1 MTAEEAHFLERKSI
15 IVAGAGMAGLAF
27 AISLSKRWSQ
37 KVSPPMITVYDR
49 DSRHPDLQR
58 QGYSLAINGM
68 ERDGGVQILERL
80 GLLHRVI
87 EKATPG
93 TDSMPFKIWDR
104 NWNELI
110 AVPAKPYGNLPVAR
124 LRIPRASLRE
134 IMIEEAEDLGISI
147 QWQSQCLD
155 VKLLNDS
162 RLSVTVSS
170 QNESEHLIDCDL
182 LIAADGAHSKIRA
195 SLRPDDRLHYAGATQ
210 IGGLA
215 VFPQGI
221 PNPLADSWGI
231 MASGHGNSCFVS
243 PLEGRTVIW
252 AFSKA
257 EEMPAQASGGGGRE
271 ILDEVRQHCSE
282 IAEPFASLI
291 NSTDPSTAFVIP
303 ARDKKP
309 FSHEDVLPGVV
320 FIGDSNHAVSPFAG
334 NGANMA
340 LADGW
345 DLAGF
350 LVASDSIGNAVAA
363 YDRVSVPRAQK
374 TLNSSHWRISIA
386 NLEGVTFTIF
396 RRILQVGG
404 LLKWMAGR

>member
-1 MTAEEAHFLERKSI
+1 MTAEEAHFLESKSI
-15 IVAGAGMAGLAF
+15 IVAGAGMVGLAF
-27 AISLSKRWSQ
+27 AISLRKRWNQ
-37 KVSPPMITVYDR
+37 KASPPKITVYDR
-49 DSRHPDLQR
+49 DARHPDPRR

-68 ERDGGVQILERL
+68 EQDGGLQILEKL

-93 TDSMPFKIWDR
+93 SDGMPFKIWDK
-104 NWNELI
+104 NWHELI
-110 AVPAKPYGNLPVAR
+110 AVPAIPYGNIPVAR
-124 LRIPRASLRE
+124 LRIPRAALRE
-134 IMIEEAEDLGISI
+134 IMIEEAETLGISI
-147 QWQSQCLD
+147 RWQSQCLG
-155 VKLLNDS
+155 VKLLDGR

-170 QNESEHLIDCDL
+170 QKIPEHLIDCDL
-182 LIAADGAHSKIRA
+182 LIVADGAHSKIRA
-195 SLRPDDRLHYAGATQ
+195 SLRPDDQLRYAGATQ

-231 MASGHGNSCFVS
+231 MASGYGNSCFVS
-243 PLEGRTVIW
+243 LFEGETVIW

-257 EEMPAQASGGGGRE
+257 GEMPAQATGGDGRAL
-271 ILDEVRQHCSE
+271 LDEVRQHCCE

-291 NSTDPSTAFVIP
+291 NATDPSTAFAIP
-303 ARDKKP
+303 ARDKNP
-309 FSHEDVLPGVV
+309 FSHKDVLPGVV

-350 LVASDSIGNAVAA
+350 LLASDSIGNAAVA
-363 YDRVSVPRAQK
+363 YDKVSVPRAQK

-386 NLEGVTFTIF
+386 NLEGITFAIF
-396 RRILQVGG
+396 GRILQVGG
-404 LLKWMAGR
+404 FLKWITGR

>member
-1 MTAEEAHFLERKSI
+1 MTAEEPHFLEHKSI

-27 AISLSKRWSQ
+27 AISLSKRWNQ
-37 KVSPPMITVYDR
+37 KASPPKITVYDR

-68 ERDGGVQILERL
+68 EQDGGMQILENL

-93 TDSMPFKIWDR
+93 TGSMPFKIWDK

-110 AVPAKPYGNLPVAR
+110 AVPAKPYGDLPVAR
-124 LRIPRASLRE
+124 LRILRASLRE
-134 IMIEEAEDLGISI
+134 IMIEEAENLGISI
-147 QWQSQCLD
+147 QWQSQCFGVKPLD
-155 VKLLNDS
+155 DR

-170 QNESEHLIDCDL
+170 QNKSQHLIDCDL
-182 LIAADGAHSKIRA
+182 FIAADGAHSKIRS
-195 SLRPDDRLHYAGATQ
+195 SLRPDDQLHYAGATQ

-231 MASGHGNSCFVS
+231 MASGYGNSCFVS
-243 PLEGRTVIW
+243 PFEDKTVIW

-257 EEMPAQASGGGGRE
+257 EEMPTGGDGRAL
-271 ILDEVRQHCSE
+271 LDEVRQHCSE

-309 FSHEDVLPGVV
+309 FSHESVLPGVV

-334 NGANMA
+334 NGANTA

-350 LVASDSIGNAVAA
+350 LLASDSIENAVAA
-363 YDRVSVPRAQK
+363 YDRVSVPRARK
-374 TLNSSHWRISIA
+374 TLSSSHWRISIA
-386 NLEGVTFTIF
+386 NLEGITFAIF
-396 RRILQVGG
+396 RCIIQVGG
-404 LLKWMAGR
+404 LLKWVAGR

>member
-1 MTAEEAHFLERKSI
+1 MTAEEAHFLENKSI
-15 IVAGAGMAGLAF
+15 IVAGAGMAGLSF
-27 AISLSKRWSQ
+27 AISLRKRWNP
-37 KVSPPMITVYDR
+37 KVSPPNITVYDR
-49 DSRHPDLQR
+49 DPRHPDLQR

-68 ERDGGVQILERL
+68 EQDGGLQILEKL

-93 TDSMPFKIWDR
+93 TDSMSFKIWDK

-110 AVPAKPYGNLPVAR
+110 AVPAIPYGDIPVAR
-124 LRIPRASLRE
+124 LRILRANLRE
-134 IMIEEAEDLGISI
+134 IMIEEAESLGINI
-147 QWQSQCLD
+147 CWQSQCLGVELQD
-155 VKLLNDS
+155 DR
-162 RLSVTVSS
+162 RLSVTVS
-170 QNESEHLIDCDL
+170 QNKSERLIDCDL

-195 SLRPDDRLHYAGATQ
+195 SLRPDDQLNYAGATQ

-215 VFPQGI
+215 LFPQGI
-221 PNPLADSWGI
+221 PHPLADSWGI
-231 MASGHGNSCFVS
+231 MASGYGNSCFVS
-243 PLEGRTVIW
+243 PFEGKTVIW

-257 EEMPAQASGGGGRE
+257 EEMPPQATGGDGRAL
-271 ILDEVRQHCSE
+271 LDEVRQHCSE
-282 IAEPFASLI
+282 IAEPFTSLI
-291 NSTDPSTAFVIP
+291 NATDPSTAFAIP

-309 FSHEDVLPGVV
+309 FGHEDVLPGVV

-350 LVASDSIGNAVAA
+350 LLASDSIGNAVAA
-363 YDRVSVPRAQK
+363 YDKVSVPRAQK

-386 NLEGVTFTIF
+386 NLEGITFAIL

-404 LLKWMAGR
+404 FLKWIAGR